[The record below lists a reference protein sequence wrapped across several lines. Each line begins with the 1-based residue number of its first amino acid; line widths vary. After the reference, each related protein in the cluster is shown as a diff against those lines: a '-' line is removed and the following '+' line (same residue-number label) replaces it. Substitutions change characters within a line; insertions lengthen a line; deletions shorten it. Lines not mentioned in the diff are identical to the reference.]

1 MSRVAAP
8 VRSCADAGVR
18 TGMSYLKWNMVYS
31 VYNEEIDGQHQRL
44 FALVN
49 DLHDAMQ
56 AGRVTG
62 LGDTIDAL
70 VAYTEY
76 HFKTEEGLLQACRYP
91 DYDVHKEMHD
101 SLTRRARGMQEAYA
115 SGNMPTA
122 VEVLL
127 LLANWLN
134 RHVLDEDRK
143 YKPCIHQTGQGT
155 SS

>member
-1 MSRVAAP
+1 M
-8 VRSCADAGVR
+8 G
-18 TGMSYLKWNMVYS
+18 YLKWNTAYS
-31 VYNEEIDGQHQRL
+31 VDNEEIDGQHQKL

-56 AGRVTG
+56 SGRITDLSG
-62 LGDTIDAL
+62 TIDAL
-70 VAYTEY
+70 VAYTDY
-76 HFKTEEGLLQACRYP
+76 HFKAEEGLLQACRYP
-91 DYDVHKEMHD
+91 EYNVHKEMHD
-101 SLTRRARGMQEAYA
+101 SLTRRARSMQEAYA

-134 RHVLDEDRK
+134 RHILDEDRK
-143 YKPCIHQTGQGT
+143 YKSCIHQADQDP

>member
-1 MSRVAAP
+1 
-8 VRSCADAGVR
+8 
-18 TGMSYLKWNMVYS
+18 MSYLKWNTAYS
-31 VYNEEIDGQHQRL
+31 VDNEELDGQHQKL

-56 AGRVTG
+56 AGRV
-62 LGDTIDAL
+62 GDLAGTIDAL
-70 VAYTEY
+70 VAYTDY
-76 HFKTEEGLLQACRYP
+76 HFKTEEGFLRACQYP
-91 DYDVHKEMHD
+91 DYDLHKEMHD
-101 SLTRRARGMQEAYA
+101 SLTRRARSMQEAYA

-134 RHVLDEDRK
+134 RHILDEDRK
-143 YKPCIHQTGQGT
+143 YKPCIHQPGQGP